1 MLQEFLYT
9 GASPGFDLMESLAM
23 IELSNRLCQS
33 ELLGLTEQYLVT
45 ELTSLEKS
53 GQDITEEVLMLLER
67 AEVSKILFVVID
79 FCR

>member
-23 IELSNRLCQS
+23 IELANRLCQS

-45 ELTSLEKS
+45 ELTTLEKS
-53 GQDITEEVLMLLER
+53 GQDIAEEVLMLLER